1 MIHTL
6 RLEASNF
13 LALLAWSIAPRRGI
27 STTYDLPSV
36 TIKRRTRINRQWTT
50 NLRTTIRS
58 FLSRVGQRNIIVS
71 ADMALSRLLARTT
84 RVASKLGESVIRIKG
99 TLLPESI
106 PLNRF
111 PPMH

>member
-13 LALLAWSIAPRRGI
+13 LALLAWAVAPRRGI

-58 FLSRVGQRNIIVS
+58 FLFHGPHVSFVVFADTCFQRTIAAAMRAARRIGTPPRPPLSLSEFARIHFPRSR
-71 ADMALSRLLARTT
+71 
-84 RVASKLGESVIRIKG
+84 
-99 TLLPESI
+99 
-106 PLNRF
+106 
-111 PPMH
+111 